1 MNPTFDPTQLR
12 TEANEKA
19 LSLLGSLVLPPG
31 TALAATGSLA
41 RGEMT
46 PKSDLDL
53 VLIHTPG
60 DTPSDVDEVWYPIWD
75 AKMRLDYSVR
85 TPDECAGMISA
96 DSTAA
101 LALLD
106 LTHIA
111 GNEEL
116 TAEARRKVL
125 DTWRREVK
133 KNFNDVVDTA
143 IARWRRSGSVVTM
156 TRPDLKH
163 GRGGLR
169 DLDLINA
176 LALANLCNRAQLDEE
191 RRLLLDARTLLHVHA
206 GRARDVLDPEFAV
219 DVALDLGFEDRYEL
233 SRALAQASKKIDDA
247 LTESLNLARN
257 MLPRRTGIR
266 RTVRRPIDADVV
278 DVDGEITLSR
288 RPDLTDPGLVL
299 RVAAAAARTGLPVTE
314 ATWQRL
320 QTVPPLPERF
330 TPVVASDFFTV
341 LSSPENTSRVVE
353 KLDEYGL
360 WTGLV
365 PEWEH
370 IRGLMPREPIH
381 VHTIDRHS
389 LVVVGNCAAQGVS
402 VPRPDLLYLAALYHD
417 IGKGYDR
424 PHEEVG
430 AEFVRAAADRLGLSP
445 QDARVVETLVAQ
457 HTRIPQIATTM
468 DPTSDEALH
477 AVLEA
482 LGYDYLAVDLMEA
495 LVEADSTG
503 TGPGVFSPA
512 LRAGLRTLSTRARER
527 LSRIVPAPP
536 TVETRGALTLDVDQ
550 SRAMTSE
557 AETTATLGW
566 RGDYLRESVRVFAL
580 VAAKGWNI
588 DSAEL
593 VVHEAASKASESTA
607 NVELSMRVY
616 NTLGTGYDENE
627 LVQTYKSGVFSAL
640 PEIAGAL
647 TATFWDGDV
656 LEVRTT
662 DRRGAL
668 GTLIGAL
675 PPLRWLRMSNP
686 GATMIVQC
694 ALEPGFDR
702 AVVER
707 EVTKALA
714 NR

>member
-266 RTVRRPIDADVV
+266 RTVRRPIDP
-278 DVDGEITLSR
+278 
-288 RPDLTDPGLVL
+288 RPSPTS
-299 RVAAAAARTGLPVTE
+299 
-314 ATWQRL
+314 
-320 QTVPPLPERF
+320 
-330 TPVVASDFFTV
+330 ASF
-341 LSSPENTSRVVE
+341 L
-353 KLDEYGL
+353 
-360 WTGLV
+360 
-365 PEWEH
+365 
-370 IRGLMPREPIH
+370 REPA
-381 VHTIDRHS
+381 S
-389 LVVVGNCAAQGVS
+389 
-402 VPRPDLLYLAALYHD
+402 
-417 IGKGYDR
+417 
-424 PHEEVG
+424 
-430 AEFVRAAADRLGLSP
+430 
-445 QDARVVETLVAQ
+445 
-457 HTRIPQIATTM
+457 
-468 DPTSDEALH
+468 
-477 AVLEA
+477 
-482 LGYDYLAVDLMEA
+482 
-495 LVEADSTG
+495 
-503 TGPGVFSPA
+503 
-512 LRAGLRTLSTRARER
+512 STR
-527 LSRIVPAPP
+527 
-536 TVETRGALTLDVDQ
+536 
-550 SRAMTSE
+550 
-557 AETTATLGW
+557 
-566 RGDYLRESVRVFAL
+566 
-580 VAAKGWNI
+580 
-588 DSAEL
+588 
-593 VVHEAASKASESTA
+593 
-607 NVELSMRVY
+607 
-616 NTLGTGYDENE
+616 
-627 LVQTYKSGVFSAL
+627 
-640 PEIAGAL
+640 
-647 TATFWDGDV
+647 
-656 LEVRTT
+656 
-662 DRRGAL
+662 
-668 GTLIGAL
+668 
-675 PPLRWLRMSNP
+675 
-686 GATMIVQC
+686 
-694 ALEPGFDR
+694 
-702 AVVER
+702 
-707 EVTKALA
+707 
-714 NR
+714 

>member
-1 MNPTFDPTQLR
+1 MNTTFYPAQLR
-12 TEANEKA
+12 TEANNKA

-41 RGEMT
+41 RDEMT
-46 PKSDLDL
+46 PYSDLDL
-53 VLIHTPG
+53 VLIHPG
-60 DTPSDVDEVWYPIWD
+60 DLEQAEVEQVWYPIWD

-85 TPDECAGMISA
+85 TPDECAAMISEDA
-96 DSTAA
+96 TAA

-106 LTHIA
+106 LRHVA
-111 GNEEL
+111 GDEEL
-116 TAEARRKVL
+116 SLKTRRMVL

-133 KNFNDVVDTA
+133 KNFNSVVDTA

-176 LALANLCNRAQLDEE
+176 LALANLCNRAQLDDE
-191 RRLLLDARTLLHVHA
+191 RRLLLDTRTLLHMHA
-206 GRARDVLDPEFAV
+206 GRSRDVLDPEFAV
-219 DVALDLGFEDRYEL
+219 DVALDLGYADRYEL
-233 SRALAQASKKIDDA
+233 SRALAQASKRIDDE
-247 LTESLNLARN
+247 LTTSLNLARN
-257 MLPRRTGIR
+257 VLPRRTGIR

-288 RPDLTDPGLVL
+288 KPDLTDPGLPL
-299 RVAAAAARTGLPVTE
+299 RVAAAASRTGLPVTE
-314 ATWQRL
+314 ATWKRL
-320 QTVPPLPERF
+320 QTVPPLPERL
-330 TPVVASDFFTV
+330 TPVVASDFITV
-341 LSSPENTSRVVE
+341 LSSSENTARVVA
-353 KLDEYGL
+353 KLEEYGL
-360 WTGLV
+360 WDGLV

-381 VHTIDRHS
+381 IHTIDQHS
-389 LVVVGNCAAQGVS
+389 LVVVANCAAQGVN
-402 VPRPDLLYLAALYHD
+402 VARPDLLYLAALYHD

-430 AEFVRAAADRLGLSP
+430 AEFVKRAAQRLGLSP
-445 QDARVVETLVAQ
+445 QDERVVETLVAQ

-468 DPTSDEALH
+468 DPTSDEAL
-477 AVLEA
+477 AAMLDA
-482 LGYDYLAVDLMEA
+482 LGYDVLTVDLMEA
-495 LVEADSTG
+495 LVEADSLG

-512 LRAGLRTLSTRARER
+512 LRMGLRTLCSRARAR
-527 LSRIVPAPP
+527 LNRITPTPP
-536 TVETRGALTLDVDQ
+536 VVTTSGPLTLAVDKR
-550 SRAMTSE
+550 RAMTSE

-566 RGDYLRESVRVFAL
+566 RGSYLRESVRVFAIL
-580 VAAKGWNI
+580 ANKSWNI
-588 DSAEL
+588 DEASL
-593 VVHEAASKASESTA
+593 VVHPEDADVPDDRR
-607 NVELSMRVY
+607 VELSMRVY
-616 NTLGTGYDENE
+616 NTLGTGYDEDE
-627 LVQTYKSGVFSAL
+627 LRQTYLSGVFSAI
-640 PEIAGAL
+640 PPIGGGL
-647 TATFWDGDV
+647 TATFWDEDV

-668 GTLIGAL
+668 GTLIGVL
-675 PPLRWLRMSNP
+675 PRLRWLKMHNP

-707 EVTKALA
+707 EVSKALA